1 MLLSKSFVPILKNNP
16 SEAKIKSHQL
26 MLRVGMIKQA
36 SAGIYSWLPLGFKIM
51 KKIEEIVRQEQN
63 KIGAQEILMPTIQSS
78 EIWKESGR
86 YEDYGE
92 EMLRIKDRQN
102 REMLYGPTNEEQVTE
117 IFRSSLKSYKSLP
130 QLLYH
135 IQWKFRDEIRPRFGI
150 MRGREFY
157 MKDAYSFDVSDEEA
171 FYSYNKFF
179 LSYLRTFK
187 RLALT
192 AIPMAAD
199 TGPIGGNL
207 SHEFIILADTGESK
221 IFTDKRIFD
230 LNSNDTELE
239 KNSLQQMRKKYEQYY
254 SVTDEKFNKD
264 EFEKVVS
271 EENRLITKGIEVGH
285 IFYFGDKYSKA
296 MGASVDLPGGKKDFV
311 KMGSYGIGVSRL
323 VGAII
328 EAKFDD
334 KNEIMK
340 WPLSVAPYDIA
351 LVPMI
356 NKNDTSALDKAV
368 NINKELIKNNIDA
381 LIDDTDEN
389 YSSKIKKMN
398 LIGAPYQIIIGKK
411 SEGDLLEFKEIGE
424 ETQNLSLTKII
435 EIIKNKKLKLISNL
449 EKEITLRFLKA
460 RKNDGFLNVI
470 SIFSFIGI
478 SLGVAVLIIVMSVM
492 NGFRT
497 ELINKIVGFNSHLTI
512 KSYDQLIDKSKI
524 ESNDLKLISQ
534 YALFSNSGE
543 AIILKNETS
552 KGIVLR
558 GYQSDDFSKLEII
571 KNKNFK
577 GNKIN
582 LEKNN
587 ISIGNE
593 LSFSLNLKIGDEITI
608 LSPSGV
614 QTIIGSMPKQKTFI
628 VTSIFNSGL
637 AEFDNNIALINL
649 STLEDFFGFKQEQR
663 NLEIYLKNPKNIE
676 KQKFVF
682 QKVYDQEL
690 IYSWADMN
698 SSLFSALKV
707 ERNVMFIILSLII
720 IVAAFNIISGLT
732 ILVKNKTKDIAILK
746 SIGVLNKSIVK
757 IFFLIG
763 IIIGTSA
770 TIFGIFL
777 GVTFSLYVENL
788 RQFLSSTFNISLF
801 PEEIY
806 FLSKM
811 PSEINLNSIL
821 IISICSIFITI
832 VVSIFPALKAA
843 KLDPIKALKYE

>member
-1 MLLSKSFVPILKNNP
+1 MLLSKLFIPILKNNP

-36 SAGIYSWLPLGFKIM
+36 SAGIYSWLPLGFKVM

-157 MKDAYSFDVSDEEA
+157 MKDAYSFDISDDEA

-187 RLALT
+187 RLSLT

-221 IFTDKRIFD
+221 IFTDKRVFD
-230 LNSNDTELE
+230 LNSNETELE

-254 SVTDEKFNKD
+254 SVTDEKFNKE

-328 EAKFDD
+328 EAKYDD

-351 LVPMI
+351 LIPMI
-356 NKNDTSALDKAV
+356 NKNDTSALDKAI

-381 LIDDTDEN
+381 IIDDTEEN
-389 YSSKIKKMN
+389 FSSKIKKMN
-398 LIGAPYQIIIGKK
+398 LIGTPYQIIIGKK
-411 SEGDLLEFKEIGE
+411 TDGDLLEFKETGK
-424 ETQNLSLTKII
+424 ETQNISLTKIV
-435 EIIKNKKLKLISNL
+435 EIIK
-449 EKEITLRFLKA
+449 
-460 RKNDGFLNVI
+460 
-470 SIFSFIGI
+470 
-478 SLGVAVLIIVMSVM
+478 
-492 NGFRT
+492 
-497 ELINKIVGFNSHLTI
+497 
-512 KSYDQLIDKSKI
+512 
-524 ESNDLKLISQ
+524 
-534 YALFSNSGE
+534 
-543 AIILKNETS
+543 
-552 KGIVLR
+552 
-558 GYQSDDFSKLEII
+558 
-571 KNKNFK
+571 
-577 GNKIN
+577 
-582 LEKNN
+582 
-587 ISIGNE
+587 
-593 LSFSLNLKIGDEITI
+593 
-608 LSPSGV
+608 
-614 QTIIGSMPKQKTFI
+614 KQK
-628 VTSIFNSGL
+628 NS
-637 AEFDNNIALINL
+637 N
-649 STLEDFFGFKQEQR
+649 
-663 NLEIYLKNPKNIE
+663 
-676 KQKFVF
+676 
-682 QKVYDQEL
+682 
-690 IYSWADMN
+690 
-698 SSLFSALKV
+698 
-707 ERNVMFIILSLII
+707 
-720 IVAAFNIISGLT
+720 
-732 ILVKNKTKDIAILK
+732 
-746 SIGVLNKSIVK
+746 
-757 IFFLIG
+757 
-763 IIIGTSA
+763 
-770 TIFGIFL
+770 
-777 GVTFSLYVENL
+777 
-788 RQFLSSTFNISLF
+788 
-801 PEEIY
+801 
-806 FLSKM
+806 
-811 PSEINLNSIL
+811 
-821 IISICSIFITI
+821 
-832 VVSIFPALKAA
+832 
-843 KLDPIKALKYE
+843 